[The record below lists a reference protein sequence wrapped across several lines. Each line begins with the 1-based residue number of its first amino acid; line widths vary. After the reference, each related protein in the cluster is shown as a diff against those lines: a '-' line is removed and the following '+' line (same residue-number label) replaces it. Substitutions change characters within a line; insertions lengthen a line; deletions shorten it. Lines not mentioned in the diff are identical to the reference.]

1 MKKVILLSVELV
13 FLIWFFLPFLLKR
26 VINVGNLFG
35 MCATIFALV
44 MTLWNERVQE
54 LLMKWREYKLFFYG
68 EWAVR
73 SGAVLILLLLVVSAG
88 KIAVAGYEKAPAG
101 TPVLV
106 LGCKVNGEK
115 PSTILE
121 ERIDAA
127 YDYLS
132 KDEDAVCILSGGKG
146 IDEGISEALCM
157 YHGLT
162 KRGIAKERLILED
175 ASTSTKENM
184 EYSKA
189 ICVEEGIGNKV
200 VIITSEFHEYRARL
214 LAKEQGFTTYA
225 YGASTNLLYFPTYFL
240 REVLGVLYMSVS
252 GWFGK

>member
-88 KIAVAGYEKAPAG
+88 KIAVAGYEKADR
-101 TPVLV
+101 
-106 LGCKVNGEK
+106 K
-115 PSTILE
+115 S
-121 ERIDAA
+121 
-127 YDYLS
+127 
-132 KDEDAVCILSGGKG
+132 
-146 IDEGISEALCM
+146 
-157 YHGLT
+157 
-162 KRGIAKERLILED
+162 
-175 ASTSTKENM
+175 
-184 EYSKA
+184 
-189 ICVEEGIGNKV
+189 V
-200 VIITSEFHEYRARL
+200 V
-214 LAKEQGFTTYA
+214 
-225 YGASTNLLYFPTYFL
+225 
-240 REVLGVLYMSVS
+240 
-252 GWFGK
+252 